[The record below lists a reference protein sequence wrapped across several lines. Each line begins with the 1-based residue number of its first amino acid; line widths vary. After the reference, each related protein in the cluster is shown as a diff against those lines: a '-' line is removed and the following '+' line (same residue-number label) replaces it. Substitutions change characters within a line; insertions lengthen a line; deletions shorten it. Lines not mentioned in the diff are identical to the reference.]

1 METDKNIIWLASYP
15 KSGNT
20 WFRAFISALFSEK
33 EIDINQLGTDG
44 IFSDKLL
51 FEQILDLDAD
61 EVKLEFVETWRRA
74 VYQYHSAK
82 CNKKIF
88 IKIHDA
94 YTFSELDQLPLIPT
108 EPSNMAIYLVRNPLD
123 VTLSLANHTGRT
135 IDKTIDK
142 LVTNVEGAI
151 GIKPTSSFNQ
161 FYQPLGTWNMHVETW
176 KNNTDFPVHFIK
188 YEDMK
193 ANPFETFKDAVGAM
207 GLNFS
212 DTQIQNAI
220 EQTEFEKLKDKEIK
234 NGFREN
240 QNLKSTFFNKG
251 QVGRWKTELTAEQI
265 EIIRAINEPMMRR
278 FGYW

>member
-1 METDKNIIWLASYP
+1 METNKNIIWLASYP

-74 VYQYHSAK
+74 VYRYHSAK
-82 CNKKIF
+82 CSKKIF

-94 YTFSELDQLPLIPT
+94 YTFSEIDLLPLIPT
-108 EPSNMAIYLVRNPLD
+108 EPSKMAIYLVRNPLD

-142 LVTNVEGAI
+142 LITNAEGAI
-151 GIKPTSSFNQ
+151 GIKPTSNFNQ
-161 FYQPLGTWNMHVETW
+161 FYQPLGTWSMHVETW

-193 ANPFETFKDAVGAM
+193 AIPFRTFKDAVEAM
-207 GLNFS
+207 ELNFS
-212 DTQIQNAI
+212 DTQIRNAI
-220 EQTEFEKLKDKEIK
+220 DQTEFEKLKDKEIK
-234 NGFREN
+234 NGFKEN

-251 QVGRWKTELTAEQI
+251 QVGRWKTELSAEQI
-265 EIIRAINEPMMRR
+265 NKIRGTNEPMMRH